1 MNNNIKDNEN
11 KIKTLPWLGI
21 PKLLPYVRPYKK
33 IIVQMVTLGMLSSL
47 ADSAYPLFNQYAIN
61 NFI

>member
-33 IIVQMVTLGMLSSL
+33 IIVQMVTLDRKSVV
-47 ADSAYPLFNQYAIN
+47 
-61 NFI
+61 